1 MKKPKKVQE
10 KPKKVQ
16 NFMTKGGFLPEIL
29 QEGVFHPPAPTKK
42 LFYIYLC

>member
-29 QEGVFHPPAPTKK
+29 QEGVFHNHAPP
-42 LFYIYLC
+42 